1 MVLKCLPRSESIS
14 LSSEASPSCF
24 NYILE
29 TEIIDT
35 GVGINMDRQ
44 KMLFVPFLEL
54 KIKQNLKKIDNYSV
68 GMGLACSAAIS
79 KALGG
84 DIILKKSK
92 RGLTSFAFKIPV
104 IKISTH
110 GPG

>member
-1 MVLKCLPRSESIS
+1 MPSKSI
-14 LSSEASPSCF
+14 

-35 GVGINMDRQ
+35 GVGINQDRQ

-68 GMGLACSAAIS
+68 GMGLACSDAIS

-104 IKISTH
+104 VKINKH
-110 GPG
+110 RLEQVAA